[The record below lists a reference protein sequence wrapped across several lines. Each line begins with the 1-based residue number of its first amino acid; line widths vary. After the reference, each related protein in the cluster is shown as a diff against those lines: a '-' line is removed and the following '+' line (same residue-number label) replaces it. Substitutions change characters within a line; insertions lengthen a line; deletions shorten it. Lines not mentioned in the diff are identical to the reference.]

1 MMMAHDSSH
10 VPPGQLDQATIGA
23 LQSALR
29 DYVTAGSSSSLAGG
43 IALLADEA
51 RDKHILAEQLLIVLK
66 DLWSSLPEVR
76 ALTDARQQARLLER
90 VISMCIKE
98 YYSV

>member
-23 LQSALR
+23 LQAALR
-29 DYVTAGSSSSLAGG
+29 DYITAGSSSSLADG
-43 IALLADEA
+43 IALLAGEA
-51 RDKHILAEQLLIVLK
+51 RNKHILPEQLLIVLK
-66 DLWSSLPEVR
+66 ALWTSLPEVR
-76 ALTDARQQARLLER
+76 AVTDSRQQARLLER

-98 YYSV
+98 YYRT